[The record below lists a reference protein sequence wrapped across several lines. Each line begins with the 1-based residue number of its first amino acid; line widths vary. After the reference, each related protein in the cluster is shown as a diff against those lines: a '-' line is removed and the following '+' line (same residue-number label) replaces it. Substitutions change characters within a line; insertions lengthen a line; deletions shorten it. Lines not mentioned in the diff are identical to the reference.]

1 MLQLIQLLLRFSSL
15 FVFLVLEIVCFLMV
29 VKYNQRQ
36 SDVYF
41 NTVNQFTGFLD
52 EKTSQVYQYFKLYD
66 ENIRLA
72 RENARLFER
81 LTNAGIRDTFL
92 QDSVFDDKQQ
102 LQYLFMPAKVVKN
115 STNSNHNYM
124 ILDKGEKD
132 GVVPNSGVVTEH
144 GVVGIVRKVSKN
156 YCVAMSIL
164 HRQTKISARIRNKG
178 FFGPLTWKSTD
189 AWMFD
194 LEDIPKHAPVA
205 KTDTVE
211 TSGYS
216 SLFPKGIMI
225 GTIEKLSM
233 EPGSNFFS
241 ITVRSHQDMSNL
253 QHVYIVKNLLA
264 KEQEQLE
271 EAVLQEDE

>member
-1 MLQLIQLLLRFSSL
+1 MLQLIQLFLRFSSL
-15 FVFLVLEIVCFLMV
+15 FVFLVLEIACFMMV

-264 KEQEQLE
+264 KEQLE

>member
-1 MLQLIQLLLRFSSL
+1 MFQLFQLLLRFSSL
-15 FVFLVLEIVCFLMV
+15 FVFVVLEIVCFLMV

-52 EKTSQVYQYFKLYD
+52 EKTSRVYQYFKLYD
-66 ENIRLA
+66 ENVRLA

-81 LTNAGIRDTFL
+81 LTNAGIRDTSL

-102 LQYLFMPAKVVKN
+102 LQYLFMPAKVIRN
-115 STNSNHNYM
+115 STNSNHNYL
-124 ILDKGEKD
+124 ILDKGEAD
-132 GVVPNSGVVTEH
+132 GVVPNSGVVTDQ
-144 GVVGIVRKVSKN
+144 GTVGIVRKVSKH
-156 YCVAMSIL
+156 YCVAMSVL
-164 HRQTKISARIRNKG
+164 HRQTKVSARIRNKG
-178 FFGPLTWKSTD
+178 FFGPLTWKGTD
-189 AWMFD
+189 PSIFN

-205 KTDTVE
+205 KADTVE

-216 SLFPKGIMI
+216 SLFPKGVMI

-233 EPGSNFFS
+233 EPGSNFFN

-271 EAVLQEDE
+271 KAVLQEDE

>member
-1 MLQLIQLLLRFSSL
+1 
-15 FVFLVLEIVCFLMV
+15 
-29 VKYNQRQ
+29 
-36 SDVYF
+36 
-41 NTVNQFTGFLD
+41 
-52 EKTSQVYQYFKLYD
+52 
-66 ENIRLA
+66 
-72 RENARLFER
+72 
-81 LTNAGIRDTFL
+81 
-92 QDSVFDDKQQ
+92 
-102 LQYLFMPAKVVKN
+102 MPAKVVKN